1 MNKILVDLEQ
11 TRNVSIIGDTGYGKT
26 RYVKRLVQHAL
37 ESNPDLEVIVFGSR
51 DESWNDLE
59 HIGLIT
65 LYSMEE
71 TIKERLLMRE
81 YPKTKGETLVVV
93 EDIWH
98 VIQLLPEK
106 EHEGVI
112 RMLHELLT
120 RSNVRSIVTSL
131 RPTDIYYPPIILEL
145 ANTKIALRLE
155 YEYDYEQFFGTQA
168 YKNNNTLPTNR
179 GESFIKL
186 DLTHDPKFIPNSQEI
201 RLK

>member
-1 MNKILVDLEQ
+1 MDLEQ
-11 TRNVSIIGDTGYGKT
+11 TRHVSIIGDTGYGKT

-37 ESNPDLEVIVFGSR
+37 ESNPRLKVIVFGSR
-51 DESWNDLE
+51 DESWKDLE
-59 HIGLIT
+59 HMGIIT

-81 YPKTKGETLVVV
+81 YPKIKRETLVVV

-112 RMLHELLT
+112 SMIHELLT
-120 RSNVRSIVTSL
+120 RDNVSSIVTSL
-131 RPTDIYYPPIILEL
+131 RPTGAYYPPIILEL

-155 YEYDYEQFFGTQA
+155 YEYDYEKFFGTQA
-168 YKNNNTLPTNR
+168 YKNNNKLPTKR

-201 RLK
+201 ILK

>member
-1 MNKILVDLEQ
+1 MNKVRVDLEQ
-11 TRNVSIIGDTGYGKT
+11 TRHVSIIGDTGYGKT

-37 ESNPDLEVIVFGSR
+37 ESNPRLKVIVFGSR
-51 DESWNDLE
+51 DESWKDLE
-59 HIGLIT
+59 HMGLIT

-81 YPKTKGETLVVV
+81 YPKTKRETLVVV

-112 RMLHELLT
+112 SMIHELLT
-120 RSNVRSIVTSL
+120 RDNVSSIVTSL
-131 RPTDIYYPPIILEL
+131 RPTGAYYPPIILEL

-155 YEYDYEQFFGTQA
+155 YEYDYEKFFGTQA
-168 YKNNNTLPTNR
+168 YKNNNKLPTKR

-201 RLK
+201 ILK

>member
-1 MNKILVDLEQ
+1 MNKVRVDLEQ
-11 TRNVSIIGDTGYGKT
+11 TRHVSIIGDTGYGKT

-120 RSNVRSIVTSL
+120 RDNVRSIVTSL

>member
-1 MNKILVDLEQ
+1 MNKVRVDLEK
-11 TRNVSIIGDTGYGKT
+11 TRHVSIIGDTGYGKT

-37 ESNPDLEVIVFGSR
+37 ESNPRLKVIVFGSR

-59 HIGLIT
+59 HMGLIT

-112 RMLHELLT
+112 SMLHELLT
-120 RSNVRSIVTSL
+120 RDNVRSIVTSL
-131 RPTDIYYPPIILEL
+131 RPTDIYYPPILLEL

-155 YEYDYEQFFGTQA
+155 YEYDYEKFFGTQA
-168 YKNNNTLPTNR
+168 YKNNNKLPTKR

>member
-1 MNKILVDLEQ
+1 MDLEQ
-11 TRNVSIIGDTGYGKT
+11 TRHVSIIGDTGYGKT

-37 ESNPDLEVIVFGSR
+37 ESNPRLKVIVFGSR
-51 DESWNDLE
+51 DESWKDLE
-59 HIGLIT
+59 HMGLIT

-81 YPKTKGETLVVV
+81 YPKTKRETLVVV

-112 RMLHELLT
+112 SMIHELLT
-120 RSNVRSIVTSL
+120 RDNVSSIVTSL
-131 RPTDIYYPPIILEL
+131 RPTGAYYPPIILEL

-155 YEYDYEQFFGTQA
+155 YEYDYEKFFGTQA
-168 YKNNNTLPTNR
+168 YKNNNKLPTKR

-201 RLK
+201 ILK